1 MEEKIN
7 ETVEVLC
14 SAIGKQAEVG
24 AYEGVAE
31 LTNALAYLIVARANC
46 RSRSTYYGTAT
57 SSVHNSREK
66 GHVKTH

>member
-24 AYEGVAE
+24 AYESVAE
-31 LTNALAYLIVARANC
+31 LTNALASLIVARANLNMS
-46 RSRSTYYGTAT
+46 SRMYT
-57 SSVHNSREK
+57 SKRD
-66 GHVKTH
+66 